1 MNHRPF
7 EGWLLNTQALS
18 ADEKRQLDTHLQICS
33 SCTALAEV
41 NLALKSVKMVAPAA
55 GFTDRF
61 QIRLEARKRAL
72 RRRNI
77 LGFVLLTMCVLGAL
91 LFIAWPVIT
100 SLLRSPAGLLTS
112 WLGALVSLWVALE
125 AMAHAGL
132 VLFKIVPGFIP
143 AYIWMFGLFAA
154 CGWSLVWV
162 LSLIK
167 FTRFP
172 QGEKR

>member
-1 MNHRPF
+1 MDHRPF
-7 EGWLLNTQALS
+7 EGWLLNNQVLS

-33 SCTALAEV
+33 ACTALAEV
-41 NLALKSVKMVAPAA
+41 NLALKSVKIAAPAA

-61 QIRLEARKRAL
+61 QIRLEVRKRAL
-72 RRRNI
+72 LRRNI
-77 LGFVLLTMCVLGAL
+77 LGFVLLAVCVLGAL

-100 SLLRSPAGLLTS
+100 SLSRSPVGLLTS
-112 WLGALVSLWVALE
+112 WLGVLLSLWGALE

-132 VLFKIVPGFIP
+132 VLFKIVPDFIP
-143 AYIWMFGLFAA
+143 AYIWMIGLLAA
-154 CGWSLVWV
+154 CGWSLVWI

-172 QGEKR
+172 RGEK

>member
-1 MNHRPF
+1 M
-7 EGWLLNTQALS
+7 A
-18 ADEKRQLDTHLQICS
+18 
-33 SCTALAEV
+33 
-41 NLALKSVKMVAPAA
+41 APAA

-61 QIRLEARKRAL
+61 QIRLEERKRAL

-77 LGFVLLTMCVLGAL
+77 LGFVLLTVCVLSAL
-91 LFIAWPVIT
+91 LFITWPVIT
-100 SLLRSPAGLLTS
+100 SLLQSPVGLLTS
-112 WLGALVSLWVALE
+112 WLGVLLSFWGALE

-132 VLFKIVPGFIP
+132 VLFKVVPDFIP
-143 AYIWMFGLFAA
+143 AYIWMIGLFAA

-172 QGEKR
+172 QGEK

>member
-1 MNHRPF
+1 MDHRPF
-7 EGWLLNTQALS
+7 DGWLLNNQVLS
-18 ADEKRQLDTHLQICS
+18 ADEKRQLDAHLQVCS
-33 SCTALAEV
+33 ACTALAEV
-41 NLALKSVKMVAPAA
+41 NLVLRSVKMAAPAA

-77 LGFVLLTMCVLGAL
+77 LGFVLLAVCVLAAL
-91 LFIAWPVIT
+91 LFTAWPVI
-100 SLLRSPAGLLTS
+100 SYFMRSPAGLLTS
-112 WLGALVSLWVALE
+112 WFGALVSLWVALD

-143 AYIWMFGLFAA
+143 AYIWMIGLLAA